1 MQWRLL
7 HPADV
12 DTALFCG
19 APMAKKTIKRDGDER
34 PQPAASALMNSVA
47 EQALIYVANQNA
59 RGPAPLDHGYL
70 TRLHKAAIANSGE
83 TCLEVAEVMMASG
96 IRAEDIAD
104 RYIPHIARQLGE
116 EWCDDDM
123 SFSLVSIGT
132 ARLQVLLRDLGREW
146 AAQSA
151 ANPLTEDNA
160 ALVIV
165 TAEVHHTLGSMV
177 LAGQLRRAGLSVRL
191 SVGDSTAEVVRIL
204 QSGSFDAVMISASI
218 FETLGSLRAVVD
230 AIRQAIVPAP
240 PIVMGGTILDQ
251 AADVQALTGA
261 DLTTVDLKEAL
272 EFCDLM
278 SRAPGR
284 IEFLSM
290 DPVE

>member
-1 MQWRLL
+1 MANKNVQSDIDRR
-7 HPADV
+7 PRAD
-12 DTALFCG
+12 
-19 APMAKKTIKRDGDER
+19 
-34 PQPAASALMNSVA
+34 ASALMSSVA

-59 RGPAPLDHGYL
+59 RGPAPLHHGFL
-70 TRLHKAAIANSGE
+70 NRLHDAAIAKAGE
-83 TCLEVAEVMMASG
+83 TCLEVAEIMLASG
-96 IRAEDIAD
+96 IRSEDIAD
-104 RYIPHIARQLGE
+104 RYIPHVARQLGE

-132 ARLQVLLRDLGREW
+132 ARLQMLLRDLGREW

-151 ANPLTEDNA
+151 SNPLTEDSA

-191 SVGDSTAEVVRIL
+191 SVGESTDEVVGIL
-204 QSGSFDAVMISASI
+204 QRGNFDAVMISASI
-218 FETLGSLRAVVD
+218 YETLDSLRDVVD
-230 AIRQAIVPAP
+230 AIRHAIVPAP

-251 AADVQALTGA
+251 DADIQALTGA
-261 DLTTVDLKEAL
+261 DLTTIDLKEAL
-272 EFCDLM
+272 EFCGLM

-284 IEFLSM
+284 IEFMAM
-290 DPVE
+290 DPAE